1 MTTTP
6 QTPQE
11 LLELNNQPE
20 TPTIDSVKEM
30 FWELSYED
38 QDNLIYH
45 LLQFQVKYHKFLLKK
60 SIDGDKNLPNTS
72 RLYQDVTKLEIISD
86 LYQEIQ

>member
-6 QTPQE
+6 STPQE
-11 LLELNNQPE
+11 LLELNTKEP
-20 TPTIDSVKEM
+20 PTIDSIKDLIT
-30 FWELSYED
+30 ELSYED

-45 LLQFQVKYHKFLLKK
+45 LLQFQHRYHQFLLDK
-60 SIDGDKNLPNTS
+60 SLKGDKNLPNTG
-72 RLYQDVTKLEIISD
+72 RLYQDTTKLGIICD